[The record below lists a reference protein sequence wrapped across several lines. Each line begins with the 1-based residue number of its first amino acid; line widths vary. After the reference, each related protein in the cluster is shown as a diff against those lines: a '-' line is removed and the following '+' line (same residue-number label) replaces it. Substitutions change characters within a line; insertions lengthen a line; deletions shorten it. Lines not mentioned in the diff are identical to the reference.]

1 MLDSLV
7 ITVVLVV
14 LGMGAFYAYRAWA
27 LRHALRTVS
36 YADTLRQHNIAY
48 HDGTPSIVLFTADY
62 CAPCKLQQRPVLKQL
77 SQTLGESVQVLEI
90 DVQAQPDLAS
100 TWGVMSLPT
109 LFILDKQGKPTS
121 VNQGVTPLKTLQEQ
135 LKAVS

>member
-7 ITVVLVV
+7 ITIALVT
-14 LGMGAFYAYRAWA
+14 LGMSAFYAYRAWA
-27 LRHALRTVS
+27 LQHALRTIS
-36 YADTLRQHNIAY
+36 HAETLRQHNIAY

-77 SQTLGESVQVLEI
+77 CQTWGTGVQVLEI
-90 DVQAQPDLAS
+90 DVQSQPDLAEA
-100 TWGVMSLPT
+100 WGVMSLPT
-109 LFILDKQGKPTS
+109 LFILDKQGKPAT
-121 VNQGVTPLKTLQEQ
+121 VNHGVTPLKTLQEQ